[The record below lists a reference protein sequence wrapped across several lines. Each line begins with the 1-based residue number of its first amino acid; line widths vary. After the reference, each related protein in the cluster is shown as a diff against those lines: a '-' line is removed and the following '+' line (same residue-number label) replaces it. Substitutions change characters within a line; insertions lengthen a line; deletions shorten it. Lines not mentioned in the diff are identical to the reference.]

1 MLLTLLLAGSLANA
15 PSVDEILERAIE
27 VQRLHEKAG
36 NEVKYDYE
44 LLSVTEKL
52 DKNGDVKEVE
62 EQLFESNHIEDVAY
76 ERLVKKDGKPLTQK
90 ELKREAKRERNF
102 RKKLAKGEAR
112 HNDAEERVAFDEELI
127 LRYDFQLD
135 DTCDFSGRKT
145 YVLSYKP
152 KPGPPPE
159 PEPETIVEASS
170 ASASAPAALG
180 ETPAAEAP
188 PPEPEPEPAAPIRV
202 VGRERTAR
210 VDFAPPFDAD
220 EAEEPMESG
229 ESDVAIPSLVLQGTS
244 VIDGNPVAV
253 ISDQRVFEGDL
264 IEGARVVRIGERE
277 VELELEGKRFVL
289 RL

>member
-1 MLLTLLLAGSLANA
+1 MSFILDALRKVEDEKRRGPGSQSTEPSMDGARGLGRRRQSMLMGAIALASAVVTAVVLSLFMLGGEPGKNGLNGSTSESVSASRLPEPRATLPLANGD
-15 PSVDEILERAIE
+15 DEL
-27 VQRLHEKAG
+27 
-36 NEVKYDYE
+36 E
-44 LLSVTEKL
+44 LLP
-52 DKNGDVKEVE
+52 
-62 EQLFESNHIEDVAY
+62 
-76 ERLVKKDGKPLTQK
+76 PLPQP
-90 ELKREAKRERNF
+90 EPE
-102 RKKLAKGEAR
+102 
-112 HNDAEERVAFDEELI
+112 
-127 LRYDFQLD
+127 
-135 DTCDFSGRKT
+135 
-145 YVLSYKP
+145 
-152 KPGPPPE
+152 PPPE
-159 PEPETIVEASS
+159 PGPETIVEASS
-170 ASASAPAALG
+170 ASASAAAALG

-188 PPEPEPEPAAPIRV
+188 PPEPEPAAPIRV

-220 EAEEPMESG
+220 EAEEPPEPEMELV